1 LGIAVHRQNAHAG
14 ARPMLRTQHST
25 AALVLALHGVV
36 AVEDRPLESQKVLAL
51 MHALACRISSA
62 QLPVAV
68 LMLSC
73 TARQFAMSVCVGRG
87 SLGQRCAQGSGA
99 HATSDADDSNRDNN
113 TFAMDFMIDER

>member
-1 LGIAVHRQNAHAG
+1 
-14 ARPMLRTQHST
+14 MLRTQHST

-36 AVEDRPLESQKVLAL
+36 AVDDRPFESQKVLAL

-73 TARQFAMSVCVGRG
+73 TARQLAVSVCEGRG
-87 SLGQRCAQGSGA
+87 SLGQRCTQGSGA
-99 HATSDADDSNRDNN
+99 HAASDADDSSTESN
-113 TFAMDFMIDER
+113 TFAVDFMIDER